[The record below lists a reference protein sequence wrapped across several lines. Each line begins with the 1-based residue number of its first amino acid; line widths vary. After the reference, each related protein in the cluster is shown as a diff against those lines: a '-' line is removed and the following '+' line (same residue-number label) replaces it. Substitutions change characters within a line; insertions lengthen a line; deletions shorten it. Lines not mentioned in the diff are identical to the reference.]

1 MRAVVRSGL
10 AVACAV
16 ALLSCKGEV
25 TGPLTG
31 VQQYIAKVALA
42 GGAVTATLVRG
53 DAPAAGASPVV
64 DATIPSQAING
75 GSSEVAL
82 TSTDQFTVVIIAVD
96 GQTDYYRLTLPAA
109 ATLANLVIT
118 LAQQIPTGSFDLV
131 LGAGASATAIGPY
144 VSQTM
149 ALVTVGTGDVQV
161 SVSWNTAADVDLH
174 VVDPSSEEIYYG
186 NDIAASGGELDLDSN
201 AACGTDGPR
210 NENVTWADGTAPS
223 GTYIV
228 RLDYW
233 SNCGAA
239 STNYVVTVHVTGK
252 ATQTFTGSFTG
263 SGDAG
268 GQGDGT
274 QITTFTK

>member
-1 MRAVVRSGL
+1 MRAVVRGAF

-16 ALLSCKGEV
+16 AGLSCSDS
-25 TGPLTG
+25 TAPLTG
-31 VQQYIAKVALA
+31 IQQYFAKVALA
-42 GGAVTATLVRG
+42 GGSVTATLVRG
-53 DAPAAGASPVV
+53 NAPTAGAGPVLS
-64 DATIPSQAING
+64 ATAPSQAING

-82 TSTDQFTVVIIAVD
+82 TSADQFTVIIIAVD
-96 GQTDYYRLTLPAA
+96 GQSDYYQLTLPAA
-109 ATLANLVIT
+109 ATTANLVIT
-118 LAQQIPTGSFDLV
+118 LAQQIPTTSFTLL
-131 LGAGASATAIGPY
+131 LGAGTTAAAIGPY
-144 VSQTM
+144 ASQAV

-174 VVDPSSEEIYYG
+174 VVDPSGEEIFYG
-186 NDIAASGGELDLDSN
+186 NDVAASGGELDLDSN

-210 NENVTWADGTAPS
+210 NENITWASGTAPS

-233 SNCGAA
+233 SNCSAA

-252 ATQTFTGSFTG
+252 ATQTFSGTFTG
-263 SGDAG
+263 AGDAG
-268 GQGDGT
+268 GLGDGI